1 MLIIIPRRV
10 ISDSKLLME
19 IDELTRP
26 MPWGEA
32 ALILVVIFLCAL
44 FIKMVHNIANY
55 CIYVKR
61 KLWKR
66 LMGWWLMG
74 CIE

>member
-26 MPWGEA
+26 MPWGKA
-32 ALILVVIFLCAL
+32 TLILVVIFLCAL
-44 FIKMVHNIANY
+44 FI
-55 CIYVKR
+55 
-61 KLWKR
+61 R
-66 LMGWWLMG
+66 LKPT
-74 CIE
+74 

>member
-26 MPWGEA
+26 VPWGEA
-32 ALILVVIFLCAL
+32 TLILVVIFLYAL
-44 FIKMVHNIANY
+44 FI
-55 CIYVKR
+55 
-61 KLWKR
+61 R
-66 LMGWWLMG
+66 LKST
-74 CIE
+74 